1 MGEALRD
8 HPGRFD
14 FFQAVRV
21 LERLMPGCEPV
32 GRFGPPRREPVRF
45 SVNNS
50 LAFPPSQIHTLTWPE
65 DARPTMAVNFF
76 GLTGPLGV
84 LPFSYT
90 ELLRD
95 RIRSKDRSGA
105 DFFDLF
111 NHRMISLFYQAWEK
125 YRFFVGYERDQN
137 DRLSAHLLSFVG
149 IGTPGLQHRQRIRDE
164 SFIFYSGLLSLLP
177 RSAAA
182 LEQLVADYFDVPAE
196 LDQFVG
202 AWQSLG
208 SDDCCALDAG
218 RPNSD
223 QMGLGAV
230 AGELI
235 LQREQVPFCGL
246 DAPAAP
252 EPMLGW
258 TTWMK
263 SSPGFGRD
271 PADAVF
277 LIQ

>member
-1 MGEALRD
+1 L
-8 HPGRFD
+8 
-14 FFQAVRV
+14 
-21 LERLMPGCEPV
+21 
-32 GRFGPPRREPVRF
+32 
-45 SVNNS
+45 
-50 LAFPPSQIHTLTWPE
+50 
-65 DARPTMAVNFF
+65 
-76 GLTGPLGV
+76 LG
-84 LPFSYT
+84 
-90 ELLRD
+90 
-95 RIRSKDRSGA
+95 
-105 DFFDLF
+105 
-111 NHRMISLFYQAWEK
+111 
-125 YRFFVGYERDQN
+125 FVG
-137 DRLSAHLLSFVG
+137 L
-149 IGTPGLQHRQRIRDE
+149 GTPGLQNRQRIRDE

-223 QMGLGAV
+223 QIGFGAV
-230 AGELI
+230 AGDEIWTHQSRARLKLGPLPLDKYLGFLPHGAAYPALKSLLDFFVNNEVEIEVELI
-235 LQREQVPFCGL
+235 LQREQVPFCTL